1 MNWKIGDKVKTPD
14 KNIRNAVISEIINNR
29 LVKIECE
36 MYFPNSRE
44 QIRQS
49 EITVIANTLIPV
61 EEEYKNSNISEINR
75 FGQLTVWKGQEIEI
89 VKVDTDLSKMYRK
102 YAEEEI
108 DLNPE
113 YQRELVWTDKQ
124 KQDYILAILKQRAKI
139 TPVIIEK
146 LTEQGTV
153 LYEILDGKQRL
164 TALFDYIDNK
174 YPLQTGEYFK
184 DLSEKDMN
192 VITHTRVSY
201 TRQITMYITE
211 RFTKLIYCAYMN
223 TKYKEYIVLND
234 VYEAMWGTENLSGN
248 EGLLKLINILEK
260 VLDPTNIIIARN
272 MKKKIGKNLFQ

>member
-14 KNIRNAVISEIINNR
+14 KNIRNAVISEIINDR
-29 LVKIECE
+29 LIKIECE

-44 QIRQS
+44 QIRQI

-61 EEEYKNSNISEINR
+61 EEEYKNNNISEVNR
-75 FGQLTVWKGQEIEI
+75 FGQLTIWKGQEIEI
-89 VKVDTDLSKMYRK
+89 VKVDTDLSKIYRK

-124 KQDYILAILKQRAKI
+124 KQEYILAILKQRAKI

-184 DLSEKDMN
+184 DLSAKDMN
-192 VITHTRVSY
+192 VITQTRVRY
-201 TRQITMYITE
+201 TRITSYNECDVPLDFKLAYFLEINAMGTKITDE
-211 RFTKLIYCAYMN
+211 HIEKIENKL
-223 TKYKEYIVLND
+223 KE
-234 VYEAMWGTENLSGN
+234 
-248 EGLLKLINILEK
+248 LE
-260 VLDPTNIIIARN
+260 D
-272 MKKKIGKNLFQ
+272 

>member
-1 MNWKIGDKVKTPD
+1 MNWKIGEKVKTTD
-14 KNIRNAVISEIINNR
+14 KNIRNAVISEIINDR
-29 LVKIECE
+29 LVKIQCE
-36 MYFPNSRE
+36 IYFPNSRE

-49 EITVIANTLIPV
+49 EITVITNTLIPV
-61 EEEYKNSNISEINR
+61 DKEYKNSNISEINR
-75 FGQLTVWKGQEIEI
+75 FGQLTIWKGQEIEI

-174 YPLQTGEYFK
+174 YPLKTGEYFK
-184 DLSEKDMN
+184 DLSAKDMN
-192 VITHTRVSY
+192 VITRARVSY
-201 TRQITMYITE
+201 TRITS
-211 RFTKLIYCAYMN
+211 
-223 TKYKEYIVLND
+223 YKECD
-234 VYEAMWGTENLSGN
+234 VPLDFKLAYFLEINALGTKITDEHIEKIENK
-248 EGLLKLINILEK
+248 LKELE
-260 VLDPTNIIIARN
+260 D
-272 MKKKIGKNLFQ
+272 

>member
-14 KNIRNAVISEIINNR
+14 KNIRNAVISEIINDR

-49 EITVIANTLIPV
+49 EITVIANTLIPI
-61 EEEYKNSNISEINR
+61 EEEYKNSKISEINR

-146 LTEQGTV
+146 LTEQETV

-184 DLSEKDMN
+184 DLSAKDMN
-192 VITHTRVSY
+192 VITQTRVSY
-201 TRQITMYITE
+201 TRITS
-211 RFTKLIYCAYMN
+211 
-223 TKYKEYIVLND
+223 YKECD
-234 VYEAMWGTENLSGN
+234 VPLDFKLAYFLEINALGTKITDEHIEKIENK
-248 EGLLKLINILEK
+248 LKELE
-260 VLDPTNIIIARN
+260 N
-272 MKKKIGKNLFQ
+272 

>member
-14 KNIRNAVISEIINNR
+14 KNIRNAVISEIINDR
-29 LVKIECE
+29 LIKIECE

-61 EEEYKNSNISEINR
+61 EEEYKNNNISEVNR
-75 FGQLTVWKGQEIEI
+75 FGQLTIWKGQEIEI
-89 VKVDTDLSKMYRK
+89 VKVDTDLSKIYRK

-124 KQDYILAILKQRAKI
+124 KQEYILAILKQRAKI

-184 DLSEKDMN
+184 DLSAKDMN
-192 VITHTRVSY
+192 VITQTRVRY
-201 TRQITMYITE
+201 TRITSYNECDVPLDFKLAYFLEINALGTKITDE
-211 RFTKLIYCAYMN
+211 HIEKIENKL
-223 TKYKEYIVLND
+223 KQ
-234 VYEAMWGTENLSGN
+234 
-248 EGLLKLINILEK
+248 LE
-260 VLDPTNIIIARN
+260 D
-272 MKKKIGKNLFQ
+272 

>member
-14 KNIRNAVISEIINNR
+14 KNIRNAVISEIINDR

-61 EEEYKNSNISEINR
+61 EEEYKNSKISEINR

-89 VKVDTDLSKMYRK
+89 VKVDTDLSKIYRK

-146 LTEQGTV
+146 LTEQETV

-184 DLSEKDMN
+184 DLSAKDMN
-192 VITHTRVSY
+192 VITQTRVSY
-201 TRQITMYITE
+201 TRITS
-211 RFTKLIYCAYMN
+211 
-223 TKYKEYIVLND
+223 YKECD
-234 VYEAMWGTENLSGN
+234 VPLDFKLAYFLEINALGTKITDEHIEKIENK
-248 EGLLKLINILEK
+248 LKELE
-260 VLDPTNIIIARN
+260 N
-272 MKKKIGKNLFQ
+272 

>member
-14 KNIRNAVISEIINNR
+14 KNIRSAVISEIINDR

-44 QIRQS
+44 QIRKS
-49 EITVIANTLIPV
+49 EITVITNTLIPV
-61 EEEYKNSNISEINR
+61 EEEYKNSNISEVNR
-75 FGQLTVWKGQEIEI
+75 FGQLTIWKGQEIEI

-146 LTEQGTV
+146 LTEQETV

-174 YPLQTGEYFK
+174 YPLKSGEYFK
-184 DLSEKDMN
+184 DLSAKDMN
-192 VITHTRVSY
+192 VITQTRVSY
-201 TRQITMYITE
+201 TRITS
-211 RFTKLIYCAYMN
+211 
-223 TKYKEYIVLND
+223 YKECD
-234 VYEAMWGTENLSGN
+234 VPLDFRLAYFLEINALGTKITDEHIEKIENK
-248 EGLLKLINILEK
+248 LKELE
-260 VLDPTNIIIARN
+260 D
-272 MKKKIGKNLFQ
+272 

>member
-14 KNIRNAVISEIINNR
+14 KNIRNAVISEIINDR
-29 LVKIECE
+29 LIKIECE

-49 EITVIANTLIPV
+49 EITVIANTLIPI
-61 EEEYKNSNISEINR
+61 EEEYKNSKISEINR

-146 LTEQGTV
+146 LTEQETV

-184 DLSEKDMN
+184 DLSAKDMN
-192 VITHTRVSY
+192 VITQTRVSY
-201 TRQITMYITE
+201 TRITS
-211 RFTKLIYCAYMN
+211 
-223 TKYKEYIVLND
+223 YKECD
-234 VYEAMWGTENLSGN
+234 VPLDFKLAYFLEINALGTKITDEHIEKIENK
-248 EGLLKLINILEK
+248 LKELE
-260 VLDPTNIIIARN
+260 N
-272 MKKKIGKNLFQ
+272 

>member
-14 KNIRNAVISEIINNR
+14 KNIRNAVISEIINDR
-29 LVKIECE
+29 LIKIECE

-61 EEEYKNSNISEINR
+61 EEEYKNNNISEVNR
-75 FGQLTVWKGQEIEI
+75 FGQLTIWKGQEIEI
-89 VKVDTDLSKMYRK
+89 VKVDTDLSKIYRK

-124 KQDYILAILKQRAKI
+124 KQEYILAILKQRAKI

-184 DLSEKDMN
+184 DLSAKDIN
-192 VITHTRVSY
+192 VITQTRVSY
-201 TRQITMYITE
+201 TRITSYNECDVPLDFKLAYFLEINALGTKITDE
-211 RFTKLIYCAYMN
+211 HIEKIKNKL
-223 TKYKEYIVLND
+223 KE
-234 VYEAMWGTENLSGN
+234 
-248 EGLLKLINILEK
+248 LE
-260 VLDPTNIIIARN
+260 D
-272 MKKKIGKNLFQ
+272 

>member
-14 KNIRNAVISEIINNR
+14 KNIRNAVISEIINDR
-29 LVKIECE
+29 LIKIECE

-61 EEEYKNSNISEINR
+61 EEEYKNSNISEVNR

-174 YPLQTGEYFK
+174 YPLKSGEYFK
-184 DLSEKDMN
+184 DLSAKDMN
-192 VITHTRVSY
+192 VITQTRVSY
-201 TRQITMYITE
+201 TRITS
-211 RFTKLIYCAYMN
+211 
-223 TKYKEYIVLND
+223 YKECD
-234 VYEAMWGTENLSGN
+234 VPLDFKLAYFLEINALGTKITDEHIENKVK
-248 EGLLKLINILEK
+248 ELE
-260 VLDPTNIIIARN
+260 N
-272 MKKKIGKNLFQ
+272 

>member
-14 KNIRNAVISEIINNR
+14 KNIRSAVISEIINDS
-29 LVKIECE
+29 LIKIECE

-44 QIRQS
+44 QIRKS
-49 EITVIANTLIPV
+49 EITVITNTLIPA
-61 EEEYKNSNISEINR
+61 EEEYKNSNISEVNR
-75 FGQLTVWKGQEIEI
+75 FGQLTIWKGQEIEI

-124 KQDYILAILKQRAKI
+124 KQEYILAILKQRAKI

-174 YPLQTGEYFK
+174 YPLKSGEYFK
-184 DLSEKDMN
+184 DLSAKDMN
-192 VITHTRVSY
+192 VITQTRVSY
-201 TRQITMYITE
+201 TRITS
-211 RFTKLIYCAYMN
+211 
-223 TKYKEYIVLND
+223 YKECD
-234 VYEAMWGTENLSGN
+234 VPLDFKLAYFLEINALGTKITDEHIEKIENK
-248 EGLLKLINILEK
+248 LKELE
-260 VLDPTNIIIARN
+260 D
-272 MKKKIGKNLFQ
+272 

>member
-14 KNIRNAVISEIINNR
+14 KNIRNAVISEIINDR

-49 EITVIANTLIPV
+49 EITVIANTVIPI
-61 EEEYKNSNISEINR
+61 EEEYKNSKISEINR

-89 VKVDTDLSKMYRK
+89 VKVDTDLSKIYRK

-146 LTEQGTV
+146 LTEQETV

-184 DLSEKDMN
+184 DLSAKDMN
-192 VITHTRVSY
+192 VITQTRVSY
-201 TRQITMYITE
+201 TRITS
-211 RFTKLIYCAYMN
+211 
-223 TKYKEYIVLND
+223 YKECD
-234 VYEAMWGTENLSGN
+234 VPLDFKLAYFLEINALGTKITDEHIEKIENK
-248 EGLLKLINILEK
+248 LKELE
-260 VLDPTNIIIARN
+260 N
-272 MKKKIGKNLFQ
+272 

>member
-14 KNIRNAVISEIINNR
+14 KNIRNAVISEIINDR
-29 LVKIECE
+29 LIKIECE

-61 EEEYKNSNISEINR
+61 EEEYKNSNISEVNR

-89 VKVDTDLSKMYRK
+89 VKVDTDLSKIYRK

-124 KQDYILAILKQRAKI
+124 KQEYILAILKQRAKI

-184 DLSEKDMN
+184 DLSAKDMN
-192 VITHTRVSY
+192 VITQTRVSY
-201 TRQITMYITE
+201 TRITS
-211 RFTKLIYCAYMN
+211 
-223 TKYKEYIVLND
+223 YKECD
-234 VYEAMWGTENLSGN
+234 VPLDFKLAYFLEINALGTKITDEHIEKIENK
-248 EGLLKLINILEK
+248 LKELE
-260 VLDPTNIIIARN
+260 N
-272 MKKKIGKNLFQ
+272 

>member
-1 MNWKIGDKVKTPD
+1 MKWKIGEKVKTTD
-14 KNIRNAVISEIINNR
+14 KNIRNAVISEIINDR

-36 MYFPNSRE
+36 MYFPNSRK

-61 EEEYKNSNISEINR
+61 EEEYKNSNISEVNR

-124 KQDYILAILKQRAKI
+124 KQEYILAILKQRAKI
-139 TPVIIEK
+139 TPVIIEN

-174 YPLQTGEYFK
+174 YPLQSGEYFK
-184 DLSEKDMN
+184 DLSAKDMN
-192 VITHTRVSY
+192 IITQTRVSY
-201 TRQITMYITE
+201 TRITS
-211 RFTKLIYCAYMN
+211 
-223 TKYKEYIVLND
+223 YKECD
-234 VYEAMWGTENLSGN
+234 VPLDFKLAYFLEINALGTKITDEHIEKIEN
-248 EGLLKLINILEK
+248 KLRELE
-260 VLDPTNIIIARN
+260 N
-272 MKKKIGKNLFQ
+272 

>member
-14 KNIRNAVISEIINNR
+14 KNIRNAVISEIINDR

-49 EITVIANTLIPV
+49 EITVIANTLIPI
-61 EEEYKNSNISEINR
+61 EEEYKNSKISEINR

-146 LTEQGTV
+146 LTEQETV

-184 DLSEKDMN
+184 DLSAKDMN
-192 VITHTRVSY
+192 VITQTRVSY
-201 TRQITMYITE
+201 TRITS
-211 RFTKLIYCAYMN
+211 
-223 TKYKEYIVLND
+223 YKECD
-234 VYEAMWGTENLSGN
+234 VPLDFKLAYFLEINALGTKITDEHIEKIENK
-248 EGLLKLINILEK
+248 LKELE
-260 VLDPTNIIIARN
+260 D
-272 MKKKIGKNLFQ
+272 

>member
-14 KNIRNAVISEIINNR
+14 KNIRNAIISEIINNR

-49 EITVIANTLIPV
+49 EITVITNTLIPV
-61 EEEYKNSNISEINR
+61 DEEYKNSNISEINR
-75 FGQLTVWKGQEIEI
+75 FGQLTIWKGQEIEI

-174 YPLQTGEYFK
+174 YPLQTGECFK
-184 DLSEKDMN
+184 DLSAKDMN

-201 TRQITMYITE
+201 TRITS
-211 RFTKLIYCAYMN
+211 
-223 TKYKEYIVLND
+223 YKEYD
-234 VYEAMWGTENLSGN
+234 VPLDFKLAYFLEINALGTKITDEHIEKIEN
-248 EGLLKLINILEK
+248 KLRELE
-260 VLDPTNIIIARN
+260 D
-272 MKKKIGKNLFQ
+272 

>member
-14 KNIRNAVISEIINNR
+14 KNIRNAVISEIINDR

-49 EITVIANTLIPV
+49 EITVIANTLIPI
-61 EEEYKNSNISEINR
+61 EEEYKNSKISEINR

-108 DLNPE
+108 NLNPE

-124 KQDYILAILKQRAKI
+124 KQDYILAILKHRAKI

-184 DLSEKDMN
+184 DLSAKDMN
-192 VITHTRVSY
+192 VITQTRVSY
-201 TRQITMYITE
+201 TRITS
-211 RFTKLIYCAYMN
+211 
-223 TKYKEYIVLND
+223 YKECD
-234 VYEAMWGTENLSGN
+234 VPLDFKLAYFLEINALGTKITDEHIEKIENK
-248 EGLLKLINILEK
+248 LKELE
-260 VLDPTNIIIARN
+260 N
-272 MKKKIGKNLFQ
+272 

>member
-14 KNIRNAVISEIINNR
+14 KNIRNAVISEIINDR
-29 LVKIECE
+29 LIKIECE

-44 QIRQS
+44 QIRKS
-49 EITVIANTLIPV
+49 EITVITNTLIPV
-61 EEEYKNSNISEINR
+61 DEEYKNSNISEINR
-75 FGQLTVWKGQEIEI
+75 FGQLTIWKGQEIEI

-124 KQDYILAILKQRAKI
+124 KQEYILAILKQRAKI

-174 YPLQTGEYFK
+174 YPLKSGEYFK
-184 DLSEKDMN
+184 DLSAKDMN
-192 VITHTRVSY
+192 VITQTRVSY
-201 TRQITMYITE
+201 TRITS
-211 RFTKLIYCAYMN
+211 
-223 TKYKEYIVLND
+223 YKECD
-234 VYEAMWGTENLSGN
+234 VPLDFKLAYFLEINALGTKITDEHIEKIENK
-248 EGLLKLINILEK
+248 LKELE
-260 VLDPTNIIIARN
+260 D
-272 MKKKIGKNLFQ
+272 

>member
-14 KNIRNAVISEIINNR
+14 KNIRNAVISEIINDR
-29 LVKIECE
+29 LIKIECE

-61 EEEYKNSNISEINR
+61 EEEYKNNNISEVNR
-75 FGQLTVWKGQEIEI
+75 FGQLTIWKGQEIEI
-89 VKVDTDLSKMYRK
+89 VKVDTDLSKIYRK
-102 YAEEEI
+102 YVEEEI

-124 KQDYILAILKQRAKI
+124 KQEYILAILKQRAKI

-184 DLSEKDMN
+184 DLSAKDMN
-192 VITHTRVSY
+192 VITQTRVRY
-201 TRQITMYITE
+201 TRITSYNECDVPLDFKLAYFLEINALGTKITDE
-211 RFTKLIYCAYMN
+211 HIEKIENKL
-223 TKYKEYIVLND
+223 KQ
-234 VYEAMWGTENLSGN
+234 
-248 EGLLKLINILEK
+248 LE
-260 VLDPTNIIIARN
+260 D
-272 MKKKIGKNLFQ
+272 

>member
-1 MNWKIGDKVKTPD
+1 MNWKIEDKVKTPD
-14 KNIRNAVISEIINNR
+14 KNIRSAVISEIINDS
-29 LVKIECE
+29 LIKIECE

-44 QIRQS
+44 QIRKS
-49 EITVIANTLIPV
+49 EITVITNTLIPV
-61 EEEYKNSNISEINR
+61 EEEYKNSNISEVNR
-75 FGQLTVWKGQEIEI
+75 FGQLTIWKGQEIEI

-124 KQDYILAILKQRAKI
+124 KQEYILAILKQRAKI

-174 YPLQTGEYFK
+174 YPLKSGEYFK
-184 DLSEKDMN
+184 DLSAKDMN
-192 VITHTRVSY
+192 VITQTRVSY
-201 TRQITMYITE
+201 TRITS
-211 RFTKLIYCAYMN
+211 
-223 TKYKEYIVLND
+223 YKECD
-234 VYEAMWGTENLSGN
+234 VPLDFKLAYFLEINALGTKITDEHIEKIENK
-248 EGLLKLINILEK
+248 LKELE
-260 VLDPTNIIIARN
+260 D
-272 MKKKIGKNLFQ
+272 

>member
-14 KNIRNAVISEIINNR
+14 KNIRNAVISEIINDR

-61 EEEYKNSNISEINR
+61 DEEYKNSNISEINR
-75 FGQLTVWKGQEIEI
+75 FGQLTIWKGQEIEI

-184 DLSEKDMN
+184 DLSAKDMN
-192 VITHTRVSY
+192 VITQTRVSY
-201 TRQITMYITE
+201 TRITS
-211 RFTKLIYCAYMN
+211 
-223 TKYKEYIVLND
+223 YKECD
-234 VYEAMWGTENLSGN
+234 VPLDFKLAYFLEINALGTKITDEHIEKIENK
-248 EGLLKLINILEK
+248 LKELE
-260 VLDPTNIIIARN
+260 D
-272 MKKKIGKNLFQ
+272 

>member
-14 KNIRNAVISEIINNR
+14 KNIRNAVISEIINDR
-29 LVKIECE
+29 LIKIECE

-61 EEEYKNSNISEINR
+61 EEEYKNSNISEVNR

-174 YPLQTGEYFK
+174 YPLKSGEYFK
-184 DLSEKDMN
+184 DLSAKDMN
-192 VITHTRVSY
+192 VITQTRVSY
-201 TRQITMYITE
+201 TRITS
-211 RFTKLIYCAYMN
+211 
-223 TKYKEYIVLND
+223 YKECD
-234 VYEAMWGTENLSGN
+234 VPLDFKLAYFLEINALGTKITDEHIEKIENK
-248 EGLLKLINILEK
+248 LKELE
-260 VLDPTNIIIARN
+260 N
-272 MKKKIGKNLFQ
+272 

>member
-14 KNIRNAVISEIINNR
+14 KNIRNAVISEIINDR
-29 LVKIECE
+29 LIKIECE

-61 EEEYKNSNISEINR
+61 EEEYKNSNISEVNR

-89 VKVDTDLSKMYRK
+89 VKVDTDLSKIYRK

-113 YQRELVWTDKQ
+113 YQREIVWTDKQ
-124 KQDYILAILKQRAKI
+124 KQEYILAILKQRAKI

-184 DLSEKDMN
+184 DLSAKDMN
-192 VITHTRVSY
+192 VITQTRVSY
-201 TRQITMYITE
+201 TRITS
-211 RFTKLIYCAYMN
+211 
-223 TKYKEYIVLND
+223 YKEYD
-234 VYEAMWGTENLSGN
+234 VPLDFKLAYFLEINALGTKITDEHIEKIENK
-248 EGLLKLINILEK
+248 LKELE
-260 VLDPTNIIIARN
+260 D
-272 MKKKIGKNLFQ
+272 

>member
-14 KNIRNAVISEIINNR
+14 KNIRNAVISEIINDR

-49 EITVIANTLIPV
+49 EITVIANTLIPI
-61 EEEYKNSNISEINR
+61 EEEYKNSKISEINR

-124 KQDYILAILKQRAKI
+124 KQEYILAILKQRAKI

-184 DLSEKDMN
+184 DLSAKDMN
-192 VITHTRVSY
+192 VITQTRVSY
-201 TRQITMYITE
+201 TRITS
-211 RFTKLIYCAYMN
+211 
-223 TKYKEYIVLND
+223 YKECD
-234 VYEAMWGTENLSGN
+234 VPLDFKLAYFLEINAMGTKITDEHIEKIENK
-248 EGLLKLINILEK
+248 LKELE
-260 VLDPTNIIIARN
+260 N
-272 MKKKIGKNLFQ
+272 

>member
-1 MNWKIGDKVKTPD
+1 MKWKIGEKVKTTD
-14 KNIRNAVISEIINNR
+14 KNIRNAVISEIINDR

-174 YPLQTGEYFK
+174 YPLKTGEYFK
-184 DLSEKDMN
+184 DLSAKDMN
-192 VITHTRVSY
+192 VITRARVSY
-201 TRQITMYITE
+201 TRITS
-211 RFTKLIYCAYMN
+211 
-223 TKYKEYIVLND
+223 YKECD
-234 VYEAMWGTENLSGN
+234 VPLDFKLAYFLEINALGTKITDEHIEKIENK
-248 EGLLKLINILEK
+248 LKELE
-260 VLDPTNIIIARN
+260 D
-272 MKKKIGKNLFQ
+272 

>member
-1 MNWKIGDKVKTPD
+1 MNWKIGDTVKTPD
-14 KNIRNAVISEIINNR
+14 KNIRNAVISEIINDR

-61 EEEYKNSNISEINR
+61 EEEYKNSNISEVNR

-113 YQRELVWTDKQ
+113 YQREFVWTDKQ

-184 DLSEKDMN
+184 DLSAKDMN
-192 VITHTRVSY
+192 VITQTRVRY
-201 TRQITMYITE
+201 TRITSYNECDVPLDFKLAYFLEINALGTKITDE
-211 RFTKLIYCAYMN
+211 HIEKIENKL
-223 TKYKEYIVLND
+223 KQ
-234 VYEAMWGTENLSGN
+234 
-248 EGLLKLINILEK
+248 LE
-260 VLDPTNIIIARN
+260 D
-272 MKKKIGKNLFQ
+272 

>member
-14 KNIRNAVISEIINNR
+14 KNIRNAVISEIINDR

-49 EITVIANTLIPV
+49 EITVIANTLIPI
-61 EEEYKNSNISEINR
+61 EEEYKNSKISEINR

-124 KQDYILAILKQRAKI
+124 KQEYILAILKQRAKI

-174 YPLQTGEYFK
+174 YPLKSGEYFK
-184 DLSEKDMN
+184 DLSAKDMN
-192 VITHTRVSY
+192 VITQTRVSY
-201 TRQITMYITE
+201 TRITS
-211 RFTKLIYCAYMN
+211 
-223 TKYKEYIVLND
+223 YKECD
-234 VYEAMWGTENLSGN
+234 VPLDFKLAYFLEINALGTKITDEHIEKIENK
-248 EGLLKLINILEK
+248 LKELE
-260 VLDPTNIIIARN
+260 N
-272 MKKKIGKNLFQ
+272 

>member
-1 MNWKIGDKVKTPD
+1 MKWKIGDKVKTPD
-14 KNIRNAVISEIINNR
+14 KNIRNAVISEIINDR
-29 LVKIECE
+29 LIKIQCE

-49 EITVIANTLIPV
+49 EITVITNTLIPV
-61 EEEYKNSNISEINR
+61 DEEYKNSNISEINR
-75 FGQLTVWKGQEIEI
+75 FGQLTIWKGKEIEI

-184 DLSEKDMN
+184 DLSAKDMN
-192 VITHTRVSY
+192 AITQTRVSY
-201 TRQITMYITE
+201 TRITS
-211 RFTKLIYCAYMN
+211 
-223 TKYKEYIVLND
+223 YKECD
-234 VYEAMWGTENLSGN
+234 VPLDFKLAYFLEINALGTKITDEHIEKIENK
-248 EGLLKLINILEK
+248 LKELE
-260 VLDPTNIIIARN
+260 D
-272 MKKKIGKNLFQ
+272 

>member
-14 KNIRNAVISEIINNR
+14 KNIRNAVISEIINDR
-29 LVKIECE
+29 LIKIECE

-61 EEEYKNSNISEINR
+61 EEEYKNSNISEVNR
-75 FGQLTVWKGQEIEI
+75 FGQLTIWKGQEIEI
-89 VKVDTDLSKMYRK
+89 VKVDTDLSKIYRK

-124 KQDYILAILKQRAKI
+124 KQEYILAILKQRAKI

-184 DLSEKDMN
+184 DLSAKDMN
-192 VITHTRVSY
+192 VITQTRVRY
-201 TRQITMYITE
+201 TRITSYNECDVPLDFKLAYFLEINALGTKITDE
-211 RFTKLIYCAYMN
+211 HIEKIENKL
-223 TKYKEYIVLND
+223 KQ
-234 VYEAMWGTENLSGN
+234 
-248 EGLLKLINILEK
+248 LE
-260 VLDPTNIIIARN
+260 D
-272 MKKKIGKNLFQ
+272 

>member
-14 KNIRNAVISEIINNR
+14 KNIRNAVISEIINDR

-49 EITVIANTLIPV
+49 EITVIANTLIPI
-61 EEEYKNSNISEINR
+61 EEEYKNSKISEINR

-146 LTEQGTV
+146 LTEQETV

-184 DLSEKDMN
+184 DLSAKDMN
-192 VITHTRVSY
+192 VITQTRVSY
-201 TRQITMYITE
+201 TRITS
-211 RFTKLIYCAYMN
+211 
-223 TKYKEYIVLND
+223 YKECD
-234 VYEAMWGTENLSGN
+234 VPLDFKLAYFLEINAMGTKITDEHIEKIENK
-248 EGLLKLINILEK
+248 LKELE
-260 VLDPTNIIIARN
+260 N
-272 MKKKIGKNLFQ
+272 

>member
-1 MNWKIGDKVKTPD
+1 MKWKIGEKVKTTD
-14 KNIRNAVISEIINNR
+14 KNIRNAVISEIINDR

-49 EITVIANTLIPV
+49 EITVITNTLIPV
-61 EEEYKNSNISEINR
+61 DEEYKNSNISEINR
-75 FGQLTVWKGQEIEI
+75 FGQLTIWKGQEIEI

-174 YPLQTGEYFK
+174 YPLKTGEYFK
-184 DLSEKDMN
+184 DLSTKDMN
-192 VITHTRVSY
+192 VITRARVNY
-201 TRQITMYITE
+201 TRITS
-211 RFTKLIYCAYMN
+211 
-223 TKYKEYIVLND
+223 YKECD
-234 VYEAMWGTENLSGN
+234 VPLDFKLAYFLEINALGTKITDEHIEKIENK
-248 EGLLKLINILEK
+248 LKELE
-260 VLDPTNIIIARN
+260 D
-272 MKKKIGKNLFQ
+272 

>member
-49 EITVIANTLIPV
+49 EITVIANTLIPI
-61 EEEYKNSNISEINR
+61 EEEYKNSKISEINR

-146 LTEQGTV
+146 LTEQETV

-184 DLSEKDMN
+184 DLSAKDMN
-192 VITHTRVSY
+192 VITQTRVRY
-201 TRQITMYITE
+201 TRITSYNECDVPLDFKLAYFLEINAMGTKITDE
-211 RFTKLIYCAYMN
+211 HIEKIENKL
-223 TKYKEYIVLND
+223 KEL
-234 VYEAMWGTENLSGN
+234 EN
-248 EGLLKLINILEK
+248 
-260 VLDPTNIIIARN
+260 
-272 MKKKIGKNLFQ
+272 

>member
-61 EEEYKNSNISEINR
+61 EEEYKNSNISEVNR

-89 VKVDTDLSKMYRK
+89 VKVDTDLSKIYRK

-184 DLSEKDMN
+184 DLSAKDMN
-192 VITHTRVSY
+192 VITQTRVRY
-201 TRQITMYITE
+201 TRITSYNECDVPLDFKLAYFLEINALGTKITDE
-211 RFTKLIYCAYMN
+211 HIEKIENKL
-223 TKYKEYIVLND
+223 KEL
-234 VYEAMWGTENLSGN
+234 EN
-248 EGLLKLINILEK
+248 
-260 VLDPTNIIIARN
+260 
-272 MKKKIGKNLFQ
+272 

>member
-14 KNIRNAVISEIINNR
+14 KNIRNAVISEIINDR
-29 LVKIECE
+29 LIKIECE

-61 EEEYKNSNISEINR
+61 EEEYKNNNISEVNR
-75 FGQLTVWKGQEIEI
+75 FGQLTIWKGQEIEI
-89 VKVDTDLSKMYRK
+89 VKVDTDLSKIYRK

-124 KQDYILAILKQRAKI
+124 KQEYILAILKQRAKI

-174 YPLQTGEYFK
+174 YPLKSGEYFK
-184 DLSEKDMN
+184 DLSAKDIN
-192 VITHTRVSY
+192 VITQTRVRY
-201 TRQITMYITE
+201 TRITSYNECDVPLDFKLAYFLEINALGTKITD
-211 RFTKLIYCAYMN
+211 
-223 TKYKEYIVLND
+223 EYIEKIKNK
-234 VYEAMWGTENLSGN
+234 
-248 EGLLKLINILEK
+248 LKELE
-260 VLDPTNIIIARN
+260 D
-272 MKKKIGKNLFQ
+272 

>member
-14 KNIRNAVISEIINNR
+14 KNIRNAVISEIINDR
-29 LVKIECE
+29 LIKIECE

-61 EEEYKNSNISEINR
+61 EEEYKNSNISEVNR

-89 VKVDTDLSKMYRK
+89 VKVDTDLSKIYRK

-124 KQDYILAILKQRAKI
+124 KQEYILAILKQRAKI

-184 DLSEKDMN
+184 DLSAKDMN
-192 VITHTRVSY
+192 VITQTRVRY
-201 TRQITMYITE
+201 TRITSYNECDVPLDFKLAYFLEINALGTKITDE
-211 RFTKLIYCAYMN
+211 HIEKIENKL
-223 TKYKEYIVLND
+223 KQ
-234 VYEAMWGTENLSGN
+234 
-248 EGLLKLINILEK
+248 LE
-260 VLDPTNIIIARN
+260 D
-272 MKKKIGKNLFQ
+272 

>member
-14 KNIRNAVISEIINNR
+14 KNIRNAVISEIINDR
-29 LVKIECE
+29 LIKIECE

-61 EEEYKNSNISEINR
+61 EEEYKNNNISEVNR
-75 FGQLTVWKGQEIEI
+75 FGQLTIWKGQEIEI
-89 VKVDTDLSKMYRK
+89 VKVDTDLSKIYRK

-113 YQRELVWTDKQ
+113 YQRGLVWTDKQ
-124 KQDYILAILKQRAKI
+124 KQEYILAILKQRAKI

-184 DLSEKDMN
+184 DLSAKDIN
-192 VITHTRVSY
+192 VITQTRVSY
-201 TRQITMYITE
+201 TRITSYNECDVSLDFKLAYFLEINALGTKITDE
-211 RFTKLIYCAYMN
+211 HIEKIENKL
-223 TKYKEYIVLND
+223 KEL
-234 VYEAMWGTENLSGN
+234 EN
-248 EGLLKLINILEK
+248 
-260 VLDPTNIIIARN
+260 
-272 MKKKIGKNLFQ
+272 

>member
-14 KNIRNAVISEIINNR
+14 KNIRNAVISEIINDR
-29 LVKIECE
+29 LIKIECE

-61 EEEYKNSNISEINR
+61 EEEYKNSNISEVNR

-89 VKVDTDLSKMYRK
+89 VKVDTDLSKIYRK

-124 KQDYILAILKQRAKI
+124 KQEYILAILKQKAKI

-184 DLSEKDMN
+184 DLSAKDMN
-192 VITHTRVSY
+192 VITQTRVSY
-201 TRQITMYITE
+201 TRITS
-211 RFTKLIYCAYMN
+211 
-223 TKYKEYIVLND
+223 YKECD
-234 VYEAMWGTENLSGN
+234 VPLDFKLTYFLEINALGTKITDEHIEKIENK
-248 EGLLKLINILEK
+248 LKELE
-260 VLDPTNIIIARN
+260 N
-272 MKKKIGKNLFQ
+272 

>member
-201 TRQITMYITE
+201 TRITSYNECDVPLDFKLAYFLEINALGTKITDE
-211 RFTKLIYCAYMN
+211 HIEKIENKL
-223 TKYKEYIVLND
+223 KEL
-234 VYEAMWGTENLSGN
+234 EN
-248 EGLLKLINILEK
+248 
-260 VLDPTNIIIARN
+260 
-272 MKKKIGKNLFQ
+272 

>member
-61 EEEYKNSNISEINR
+61 EEEYKNNNISEVNR
-75 FGQLTVWKGQEIEI
+75 FGQLTIWKGQEIEI
-89 VKVDTDLSKMYRK
+89 VKVDTELSKMYRK

-108 DLNPE
+108 DINPE

-124 KQDYILAILKQRAKI
+124 KQEYILAILKQRAKI

-184 DLSEKDMN
+184 DLSAKDIN
-192 VITHTRVSY
+192 VITQTRVSY
-201 TRQITMYITE
+201 TRITS
-211 RFTKLIYCAYMN
+211 
-223 TKYKEYIVLND
+223 YKECD
-234 VYEAMWGTENLSGN
+234 VPLDFKLAYFLEINALGTKITDEHIEKIENK
-248 EGLLKLINILEK
+248 LKELE
-260 VLDPTNIIIARN
+260 N
-272 MKKKIGKNLFQ
+272 